1 MSFTIAAALARIK
14 TVEEGL
20 SITSPVTQSIKH
32 VYTYI
37 PHQSAMPEVP
47 CFMHNYALTSVQHF
61 PGGSRKQIYTV
72 TSQFLSGDAD
82 LDQAAAIAS
91 AFLAEWLD
99 AFSNDLTLNGN
110 CTGPIVVRGADP
122 TLVKLDYAGQSW
134 VGLDL
139 LIELIFG
146 PEGVTVG
153 P

>member
-1 MSFTIAAALARIK
+1 MAGTIRAALDRIK

-20 SITSPVTQSIKH
+20 SITLPVEQDIKR
-32 VYTYI
+32 VYKYF
-37 PHQSAMPEVP
+37 PHQGVMPEVP
-47 CFMHNYALTSVQHF
+47 CFMHTYSLPRVEHF
-61 PGGSRKQIYTV
+61 PSGIRRQVYTV
-72 TSQFLSGDAD
+72 RTQFLSGDAD
-82 LDQAAAIAS
+82 QDQAADIAS

-110 CTGPIVVRGADP
+110 CTGPLVVRGADP
-122 TLVKLDYAGQSW
+122 TLADLEYAGKHW

-139 LIELIFG
+139 LMEVTFG